1 MLSPFPCNN
10 PVIREYSWKK
20 TQIKEQQKQAD
31 RFFPRFW
38 NRTKIWKFD
47 HCRLAKIYQNSIR
60 NSGVQVGKKSFL
72 LKNHGGVLS
81 TI

>member
-31 RFFPRFW
+31 RFFPRQDFESEQKYE
-38 NRTKIWKFD
+38 N
-47 HCRLAKIYQNSIR
+47 L
-60 NSGVQVGKKSFL
+60 
-72 LKNHGGVLS
+72 
-81 TI
+81 TIAD